1 MVTHRVAGRLILAL
15 GAFLAATPVL
25 AADPPADSANGE
37 RIAERWCANCHAVAA
52 VPERA
57 PADGVPTFRAIA
69 NRPGYQNGQIK
80 TFLAMPH
87 SPMPNLSLTRTEIAD
102 LAAYLDRLHAH

>member
-1 MVTHRVAGRLILAL
+1 MVTHRAARWLILAL
-15 GAFLAATPVL
+15 GALLVTAPAL
-25 AADPPADSANGE
+25 AADPPADAANGQ

-57 PADGVPTFRAIA
+57 PADGVPTFRSIA
-69 NRPGYQNGQIK
+69 DRPGYQNGYVK
-80 TFLAMPH
+80 TFLTMPH